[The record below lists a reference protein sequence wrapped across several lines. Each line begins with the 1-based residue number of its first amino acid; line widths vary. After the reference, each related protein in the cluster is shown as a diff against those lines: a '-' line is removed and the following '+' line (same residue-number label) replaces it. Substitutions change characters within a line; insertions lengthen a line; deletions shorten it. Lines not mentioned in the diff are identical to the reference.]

1 MHQLKPK
8 LVPVEEVTTSPVL
21 REALRHFDLIDASN
35 IFQRRASVMR
45 SPPKFLCGAFCSTL
59 RVASQE
65 IVRGAERRDERAQC
79 RGCKLYLLL
88 PRMLLFRPPRGGN
101 IPKQRLVDRFTA
113 FSQGDWE
120 LLLRESEG
128 CDAAGCQG
136 FQRRRRNQ
144 IDTPERRADR
154 TQSLIMMGEVSAGR
168 QALEG
173 APLVSGTRHTLETH
187 SSSTRPR
194 WHMRWTRISS

>member
-1 MHQLKPK
+1 
-8 LVPVEEVTTSPVL
+8 
-21 REALRHFDLIDASN
+21 
-35 IFQRRASVMR
+35 MR
-45 SPPKFLCGAFCSTL
+45 SPPKFLCGAFRSAM
-59 RVASQE
+59 RVALQE

-79 RGCKLYLLL
+79 RGWKLFLLL
-88 PRMLLFRPPRGGN
+88 PRTRGGN
-101 IPKQRLVDRFTA
+101 ISKQRLIDRFTG

-128 CDAAGCQG
+128 RDGAASRG

-154 TQSLIMMGEVSAGR
+154 AQSLIMMGEVFAGR

-173 APLVSGTRHTLETH
+173 STIGARDAAHSGPFA
-187 SSSTRPR
+187 RPGYF
-194 WHMRWTRISS
+194 